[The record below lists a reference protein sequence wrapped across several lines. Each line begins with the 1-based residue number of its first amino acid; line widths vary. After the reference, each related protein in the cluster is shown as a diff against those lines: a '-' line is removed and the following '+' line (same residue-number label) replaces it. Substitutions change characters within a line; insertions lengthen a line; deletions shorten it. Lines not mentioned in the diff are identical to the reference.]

1 MGIHERKHRDRKRR
15 QQQIMV
21 AARRVFVERGYHK
34 ATMEEIAKEAELSP
48 GTLYLYFKNKNEL
61 YASLTLRILQFLKI
75 RLTHVS
81 EAVAT
86 EENHPP
92 QAIIT
97 MIKDVL
103 LDVHEFDPFT
113 LLSMFYL
120 QSGELHSHLS
130 EELVSEIRQLTQ
142 DALIMINDLLAQ
154 AIDGAPGAQITASNL
169 MGIVWALFSGIV
181 IWQESAKFLALPCDP
196 IKYNLEVAF
205 ELMGRGMVS

>member
-21 AARRVFVERGYHK
+21 AAKRVFVERGYHK

-61 YASLTLRILQFLKI
+61 YASLTLRILQFLNI
-75 RLTHVS
+75 RLRHVS
-81 EAVAT
+81 EAVAAK
-86 EENHPP
+86 ENHSPR
-92 QAIIT
+92 ALIALL
-97 MIKDVL
+97 KDVL

-120 QSGELHSHLS
+120 QSSELHAHLS

-142 DALIMINDLLAQ
+142 DALAMISDLLEKTVDQ
-154 AIDGAPGAQITASNL
+154 SPQSHITANTL
-169 MGIVWALFSGIV
+169 TGIVWALFSGIV

-196 IKYNLEVAF
+196 IKQNLEVAF
-205 ELMGRGMVS
+205 DLIGNGMAQ